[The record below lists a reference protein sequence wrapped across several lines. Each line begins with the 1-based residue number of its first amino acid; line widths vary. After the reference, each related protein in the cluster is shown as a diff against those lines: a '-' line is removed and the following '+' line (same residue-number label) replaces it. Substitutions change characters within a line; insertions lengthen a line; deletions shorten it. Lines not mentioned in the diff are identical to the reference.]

1 MHDIANNV
9 KFSAAKGAGAVTAS
23 GQGSVVD
30 TSGFQSV
37 AFGILVGTVTTA
49 DASNYFTFTV
59 QEGDLSDGSDMADI
73 PTNRIIGSAVLNA
86 AGQANSC
93 LKIGAIPAKR
103 YVRLAWTETG
113 TLASAEFGAVAAL
126 GNPNHAP
133 AA

>member
-30 TSGFQSV
+30 ASGFQSV

-49 DASNYFTFTV
+49 DSSNYFTFTV
-59 QEGDLSDGSDMADI
+59 QEGDLSDGSDMANI
-73 PTNRIIGSAVLNA
+73 PADRIIGSAVLNA

-113 TLASAEFGAVAAL
+113 AASAEFGAVAAL
-126 GNPNHAP
+126 GDPNHAP

>member
-9 KFSAAKGAGAVTAS
+9 KFSAAKGSGAVTAS

-30 TSGFQSV
+30 ASGFKSV

-49 DASNYFTFTV
+49 DSSNYFTFTV
-59 QEGDLSDGSDMADI
+59 QEGDLSDGSDMANI
-73 PTNRIIGSAVLNA
+73 PADRIIGSAVLNA
-86 AGQANSC
+86 SGQANSC

-113 TLASAEFGAVAAL
+113 SASAEFGAVAAL